1 MRLSDPIRMSDIRKS
16 NNAAGS
22 MSRVEVARQFKM
34 SLMLVVVLTVA
45 TIAVTAI
52 NHIASTNTVRG
63 PEGAVTRVS

>member
-16 NNAAGS
+16 GNAVSS

-52 NHIASTNTVRG
+52 NHIASTNTVHG
-63 PEGAVTRVS
+63 PAGGVTRVS

>member
-16 NNAAGS
+16 GNAVSS

-52 NHIASTNTVRG
+52 NHIASTNTVRA